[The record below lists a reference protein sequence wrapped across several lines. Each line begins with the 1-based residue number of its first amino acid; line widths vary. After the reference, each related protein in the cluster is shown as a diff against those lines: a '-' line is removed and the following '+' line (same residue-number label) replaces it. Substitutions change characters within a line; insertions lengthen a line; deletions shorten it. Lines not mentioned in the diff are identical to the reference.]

1 MPSRTATV
9 IRPDIAPGRR
19 VLAISDIHGNLP
31 FLKGVLAKA
40 GYAAGKDV
48 LVLVGDLLEKGQ
60 ESLATL
66 RYIMELSA
74 HPNVHVLMGN
84 CDFVC
89 KNIWNR
95 YNLQFL
101 HQMLLQRQASIL
113 HEMAAALQVTIDA
126 HTDMEALCTLLHQ
139 HYARELS
146 WVDTLPQVV
155 YDDAH
160 IFAHAGIMNEQ
171 DFGSDFREVMTYPH
185 FLLHAPEFHRWVIVG
200 HMPVSEYCH
209 DIARFHP
216 LIDARR
222 HIISIDGGNAVKHA
236 GQLNALIMRDGS
248 ISWES
253 VDELP
258 CVRAARDIAPPHRD
272 PLFITWRESAIRI
285 LKHGEDAD
293 FCEHLASG
301 RKLWIAHEFIH
312 AGKEDQLCADDF
324 TSYQMPLQR
333 GEQVSLVRRYERFSI
348 IKKDGIL
355 GWCRNADLI
364 P

>member
-1 MPSRTATV
+1 MADYTALVEAGSSLVELLRDNLTPEPISNRELIALCSPHESENNQLTLYLYQV
-9 IRPDIAPGRR
+9 EEDTQGVQSGYYQVGQNTERLRP
-19 VLAISDIHGNLP
+19 
-31 FLKGVLAKA
+31 
-40 GYAAGKDV
+40 
-48 LVLVGDLLEKGQ
+48 
-60 ESLATL
+60 T
-66 RYIMELSA
+66 
-74 HPNVHVLMGN
+74 
-84 CDFVC
+84 
-89 KNIWNR
+89 R
-95 YNLQFL
+95 YNLRFL
-101 HQMLLQRQASIL
+101 HQVLLQRKASIL
-113 HEMAAALQVTIDA
+113 HEMADALHVSIDA
-126 HTDMEALCTLLHQ
+126 HTDMERFCDLLHQ
-139 HYARELS
+139 HYAEELS
-146 WVDTLPQVV
+146 WVDALPQVV
-155 YDDAH
+155 YDDSC
-160 IFAHAGIMNEQ
+160 IFAHAGIMNET

-185 FLLHAPEFHRWVIVG
+185 FMLHAPEFTRWVIVG

-216 LIDARR
+216 IVDARR

-258 CVRAARDIAPPHRD
+258 YVRAARDIAPPNRD
-272 PLFITWRESAIRI
+272 PLFITWRESAIRV

-312 AGKEDQLCADDF
+312 AGKDDQLCADDF

>member
-1 MPSRTATV
+1 MDRSVNTRALSL
-9 IRPDIAPGRR
+9 RPGQRLIA
-19 VLAISDIHGNLP
+19 VSDIHGNLRLFNKLLDQVRYTP
-31 FLKGVLAKA
+31 GS
-40 GYAAGKDV
+40 DV
-48 LVLVGDLLEKGQ
+48 LVLAGDLIEKGPQ
-60 ESLATL
+60 SLDTL
-66 RYIMELSA
+66 RFIMKLSKA
-74 HPNVHVLMGN
+74 PGVYALMGN

-89 KNIWNR
+89 KNIWHR
-95 YNLQFL
+95 YNLRFL
-101 HQMLLQRQASIL
+101 HQVLLLRKASIL
-113 HEMAAALQVTIDA
+113 HEMADALHVSIDA
-126 HTDMEALCTLLHQ
+126 HTDMERFCDLLHQ
-139 HYARELS
+139 HYAEELS
-146 WVDTLPQVV
+146 WVDALPQVV
-155 YDDAH
+155 YDDSC
-160 IFAHAGIMNEQ
+160 IFAHAGIMNET

-185 FLLHAPEFHRWVIVG
+185 FMLHAPEFTRWVIVG

-258 CVRAARDIAPPHRD
+258 CVRAARDIAPPNRD

-312 AGKEDQLCADDF
+312 AGKDDQLCADDF

-333 GEQVSLVRRYERFSI
+333 GEQISLVRRYERFSI

>member
-1 MPSRTATV
+1 
-9 IRPDIAPGRR
+9 
-19 VLAISDIHGNLP
+19 
-31 FLKGVLAKA
+31 
-40 GYAAGKDV
+40 
-48 LVLVGDLLEKGQ
+48 
-60 ESLATL
+60 
-66 RYIMELSA
+66 
-74 HPNVHVLMGN
+74 
-84 CDFVC
+84 
-89 KNIWNR
+89 
-95 YNLQFL
+95 
-101 HQMLLQRQASIL
+101 
-113 HEMAAALQVTIDA
+113 
-126 HTDMEALCTLLHQ
+126 
-139 HYARELS
+139 
-146 WVDTLPQVV
+146 
-155 YDDAH
+155 
-160 IFAHAGIMNEQ
+160 MNETTPARL
-171 DFGSDFREVMTYPH
+171 REVMTYPH
-185 FLLHAPEFHRWVIVG
+185 FMLHAPEFTRWVIVG

-258 CVRAARDIAPPHRD
+258 CVRAARDIAPPNRD
-272 PLFITWRESAIRI
+272 PLFITWRESAIRV

-312 AGKEDQLCADDF
+312 AGKDDQLCADDF